1 MIDLKKQIEGI
12 IEDLGNDE
20 SISKILLKA
29 QAIAFYLKDD
39 TFTDW
44 IKAEQNGYKSAQNL
58 PDYRKI
64 HCTIQVDVSFP
75 FRGIL
80 YGIDFPTDAV
90 ENDLIREELSHMCFC
105 DSVFMIGQLG
115 NDKENGLL
123 KMNASTY
130 TYKYIKKHFP
140 DGNIEGV
147 HKITNTSSAKAII
160 DSVKSKLLE
169 FFLIIE
175 EQIDL
180 NVNFD
185 VMANKE
191 KIQSIVNQT
200 INAGVVNAGNGNI
213 SITSSEIIG
222 GDQNVSISSTNKK
235 ELTDIIERI
244 EEINKR
250 YNDEDLSNEITV
262 VKDDLAKPT
271 QNPKFI
277 KRAFNAMK
285 GISIGIMAN
294 ELTPIIDQGIELLN
308 NML

>member
-1 MIDLKKQIEGI
+1 MIDLKKQIESI

-20 SISKILLKA
+20 SIAKILLKA
-29 QAIAFYLKDD
+29 QTIAFYLKDD
-39 TFTDW
+39 TFTNW
-44 IKAEQNGYKSAQNL
+44 IKAEQNGYKSTQYL

-64 HCTIQVDVSFP
+64 HCTIQVDVSLP
-75 FRGIL
+75 YRGIL
-80 YGIDFPTDAV
+80 YGIDFPTDAI
-90 ENDLIREELSHMCFC
+90 ENEIIRGDLSHMCFC
-105 DSVFMIGQLG
+105 DSVFIIGQLG
-115 NDKENGLL
+115 NDQENGLL
-123 KMNASTY
+123 KMNASAY
-130 TYKYIKKHFP
+130 TYKYINKHFP
-140 DGNIEGV
+140 GGNIEGV

-200 INAGVVNAGNGNI
+200 INASVVNTGDGHI

-222 GDQNVSISSTNKK
+222 GNQNVSISAVNKK
-235 ELTDIIERI
+235 ELMDIIDRI

-250 YNDEDLSNEITV
+250 FNNEDLANEITEI
-262 VKDDLAKPT
+262 KDDLAKPN
-271 QNPKFI
+271 QNPRFI

-285 GISIGIMAN
+285 GIAVGTLAN
-294 ELTPIIDQGIELLN
+294 ELTPIIDKGLELIKDFF
-308 NML
+308 

>member
-1 MIDLKKQIEGI
+1 MIDLKKQIESI

-20 SISKILLKA
+20 AISKILLKA
-29 QAIAFYLKDD
+29 QTIAFYLKDD
-39 TFTDW
+39 TFTNW
-44 IKAEQNGYKSAQNL
+44 IKAEQNGYKSPQYL

-75 FRGIL
+75 YRGIL
-80 YGIDFPTDAV
+80 YGIDFPTDAI
-90 ENDLIREELSHMCFC
+90 ENDLIRDDLSHMYFC

-115 NDKENGLL
+115 NDQENGLL
-123 KMNASTY
+123 KMNASAF

-180 NVNFD
+180 NINFD

-191 KIQSIVNQT
+191 KIQNIVNQT
-200 INAGVVNAGNGNI
+200 INAGVVNAGNGRI
-213 SITSSEIIG
+213 SINSSEIIG
-222 GDQNVSISSTNKK
+222 GNQNVTISSTNKK
-235 ELTDIIERI
+235 ELIDIIDRI
-244 EEINKR
+244 EEINKKF
-250 YNDEDLSNEITV
+250 NNEDLANEITEI
-262 VKDDLAKPT
+262 KDDLARPN

-285 GISIGIMAN
+285 GVAVGIMAN
-294 ELTPIIDQGIELLN
+294 ELTPIIDKGLELIS
-308 NML
+308 NMV